1 MVYLHHTYLLVT
13 PSASF
18 GYFIRIFFT
27 NNTVFFTESYGH
39 FMQINRIFAII
50 QPPFQANRRLLKN
63 RQESKSD
70 LSTNKWQKK
79 DLSPNIMIKA
89 IIYWYNNNCPVI
101 WYQTTRQLL
110 KRYTN
115 SLLSVRMG
123 KSEAA
128 PISSQFPW

>member
-27 NNTVFFTESYGH
+27 NNTVFFIKSYGH
-39 FMQINRIFAII
+39 FIQINRIFVII
-50 QPPFQANRRLLKN
+50 QPSFQTNRRLLKN

>member
-101 WYQTTRQLL
+101 WNQTTRQLL

>member
-1 MVYLHHTYLLVT
+1 MIIFSSVLFIFNISHLNFPKSEIENREGQRYDDTIAMVYLHHTYLLVT

-63 RQESKSD
+63 RQESKSS
-70 LSTNKWQKK
+70 LSTN
-79 DLSPNIMIKA
+79 
-89 IIYWYNNNCPVI
+89 
-101 WYQTTRQLL
+101 
-110 KRYTN
+110 
-115 SLLSVRMG
+115 
-123 KSEAA
+123 
-128 PISSQFPW
+128 

>member
-18 GYFIRIFFT
+18 GYFIRILFT

-89 IIYWYNNNCPVI
+89 IIYWY
-101 WYQTTRQLL
+101 
-110 KRYTN
+110 
-115 SLLSVRMG
+115 
-123 KSEAA
+123 
-128 PISSQFPW
+128 

>member
-110 KRYTN
+110 KRHTN
-115 SLLSVRMG
+115 SLLYVRMG

>member
-101 WYQTTRQLL
+101 WYQTTRQLNYKFGFSL
-110 KRYTN
+110 QWVTQGVKKKRDSHH
-115 SLLSVRMG
+115 SLM
-123 KSEAA
+123 
-128 PISSQFPW
+128 F